1 MLLLFKKTTN
11 SVTPIS
17 EKFRVDPSMPVE
29 RMVPVLLRTALF
41 FKNMCYLKAVVN
53 VKVLSVVRKLSLS
66 FGKGEV
72 STHKKTLTVKQILE
86 LLDL

>member
-1 MLLLFKKTTN
+1 
-11 SVTPIS
+11 
-17 EKFRVDPSMPVE
+17 
-29 RMVPVLLRTALF
+29 
-41 FKNMCYLKAVVN
+41 MCYFKAVVN
-53 VKVLSVVRKLSLS
+53 EKVLSVVRKLSLS